1 MVCAGRRMAVART
14 PPMATLDGFI
24 EEWRSDVPYIEAH
37 TSGSTGKPKNIR
49 LPKTDMESSAMATN
63 SFFGLG
69 KGSIAALPLSTDY
82 IAGKMMLVRAI
93 IGGYDVVPL
102 PVSNEICLPD
112 DTTMFD
118 IMPVV
123 PSQLD
128 SLLRHPEYSR
138 QIRNLLIGGASPD
151 PDTCHR
157 LRKSGYKAYISYGMT
172 ETCSHVALAHAE
184 DPERVFHA
192 MPGISFE
199 TDADGRLI
207 ICAPHFSF
215 GRLTTNDIVE
225 LRSADSFCWRGRF
238 DNVINSGG
246 IKLYPEELERLY
258 SPYLQGTNFYV
269 AGRSDSRW
277 GQAVAIV
284 VEGQVNEDEIMQTLR
299 DNLPHKLC
307 PKSIETVEVLPRTEN
322 GKIRR
327 I

>member
-1 MVCAGRRMAVART
+1 
-14 PPMATLDGFI
+14 
-24 EEWRSDVPYIEAH
+24 
-37 TSGSTGKPKNIR
+37 
-49 LPKTDMESSAMATN
+49 
-63 SFFGLG
+63 
-69 KGSIAALPLSTDY
+69 
-82 IAGKMMLVRAI
+82 
-93 IGGYDVVPL
+93 
-102 PVSNEICLPD
+102 
-112 DTTMFD
+112 
-118 IMPVV
+118 
-123 PSQLD
+123 
-128 SLLRHPEYSR
+128 
-138 QIRNLLIGGASPD
+138 
-151 PDTCHR
+151 
-157 LRKSGYKAYISYGMT
+157 MT

-199 TDADGRLI
+199 TDTDGRLI
-207 ICAPHFSF
+207 ICAPNFSF

-284 VEGQVNEDEIMQTLR
+284 VEGQADEKKIMQTLR

-307 PKSIETVEVLPRTEN
+307 PKSIETVAALPRTAN